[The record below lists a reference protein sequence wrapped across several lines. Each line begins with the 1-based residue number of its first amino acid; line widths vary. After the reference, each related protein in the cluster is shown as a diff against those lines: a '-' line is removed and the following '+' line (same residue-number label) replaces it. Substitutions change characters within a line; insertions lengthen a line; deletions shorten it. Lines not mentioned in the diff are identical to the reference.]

1 MFKTVLERRNAPRCI
16 SEHMR
21 EIDCKGL
28 FSRVS
33 DDGLVLSIK
42 CSENTARH
50 TCTTSRHSSIDYRIV
65 ARNLIT
71 QTGVKQRRG
80 AIFVAAMH
88 DLGVK
93 RSPADQ

>member
-1 MFKTVLERRNAPRCI
+1 
-16 SEHMR
+16 MR

-33 DDGLVLSIK
+33 DDGLVVLSIK

-50 TCTTSRHSSIDYRIV
+50 TCKTSRHSSIDYRIV

-71 QTGVKQRRG
+71 QTGVKQRQG
-80 AIFVAAMH
+80 AIFVDAMH

-93 RSPADQ
+93 RSPADQWIPPFLLDVTDV